1 MKRGEIYFDAQ
12 YTYPAGNTVDKFLIV
27 LNKLFLPNLPIIAIP
42 TTTNKENKKYNPG
55 CNHRSSIFYLHA
67 KEDFFEK
74 NTIVEIY
81 ILSVGGVIPYSTFV
95 EKQKA
100 KAIEYSATLREDTI
114 ARLIKCIKDKKQDI
128 TEDLHQYLF

>member
-27 LNKLFLPNLPIIAIP
+27 LNKLFLPNQPIIAIP
-42 TTTNKENKKYNPG
+42 TTTNKENKNYNPG
-55 CNHRSSIFYLHA
+55 CNHTSSIFYLKA

-74 NTIVEIY
+74 NTIIEIY
-81 ILSVGGVIPYSTFV
+81 ILSVGGVIPYPTFQ

-100 KAIEYSATLREDTI
+100 KTIEYTATLREGTI
-114 ARLIKCIKDKKQDI
+114 ERLIKCIKDKKQDI